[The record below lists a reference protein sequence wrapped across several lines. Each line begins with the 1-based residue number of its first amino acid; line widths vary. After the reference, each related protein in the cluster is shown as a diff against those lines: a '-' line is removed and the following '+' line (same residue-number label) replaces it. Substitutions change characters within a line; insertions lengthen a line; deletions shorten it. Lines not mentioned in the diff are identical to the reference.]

1 MKHDVSVQLTGGKSL
16 AFETGKLANQAHG
29 SVVVRIG
36 ESVVLA
42 TAVANPDPRE
52 GIDFFPLTVDYRE
65 YTYAGGRIPG
75 GFIKREGRPSER
87 EILTSRQI
95 DRPIRPLFPEGFK
108 CETQVIA
115 FVLSAD
121 TENDPDV
128 AGINGASAALTIS
141 DIPFNGPIG
150 AVRVGLVSGQFIIN
164 PTYSEMRDSLLNI
177 MVVGTADGIVMI
189 ESGAKEVKEE
199 TVVDAIE
206 FAHTEIKK
214 ICAAI
219 NDLKAKAGK
228 TKRAV
233 TPPEF
238 DEAYYNHLRAKV
250 GKELA
255 DGLDTE
261 KHPKAESYNLVR
273 DLKKRLQ
280 AEIPKEDEAAQAKL
294 KAYYEILRERIF
306 REQVINNKRRPDGRP
321 FDKVRDIWVEVG
333 VLPRTHGSAIFTR
346 GETQALVTTTL
357 GTSDD
362 QQRLETFEGE
372 AKKRFLL
379 HYNFPP
385 FSVGEVQFLRGAGR
399 REIGHGALAER
410 AISAMLPTEENW
422 PYTMRV
428 VSDILESNGSSS
440 MATVCGA
447 SLSLMDAGV
456 PLKSPVAG
464 VAMGLVKEGNDYAI
478 LTDIAGAE
486 DHYGDMD
493 FKVAG
498 TKDGITAL
506 QMDIKVGGIT
516 AQIMREALAQ
526 AQRGRLHI
534 LDKMDEVITT
544 GREKVS
550 SHAPRIYTLQIPV
563 DKIRDVIGP
572 GGKMIRSI
580 IEQTGVK
587 IDVEDSGKVNVASN
601 DEVSANKAL
610 QIIRDLTASAE
621 VGKTYLGKVSRLAD
635 FGAFVEIL
643 PGLDG
648 LLHIS
653 EVAEHRIKDV
663 RDELKEGDQVLV
675 KVLAVEGNRIKLS
688 RKAILKE
695 QRAKMG
701 GAPLP
706 ETTDE
711 AGDAAPPSVS
721 RSTPQGAPTAVIE
734 GGADF
739 DADDEPNFN
748 RVDGVVASVEAS
760 ASRPEGG
767 SREGRPGGGGDRNRR
782 RRGRGGPG
790 RGHGGGQGAHGGGHS
805 GGGGGRGRR

>member
-1 MKHDVSVQLTGGKSL
+1 MKHEVLVELSGGKSL
-16 AFETGKLANQAHG
+16 SFETGKLAKQAHG
-29 SVVVRIG
+29 SAVVRMG
-36 ESVVLA
+36 DNVVLA
-42 TAVANPDPRE
+42 TGVANPEPRE

-65 YTYAGGRIPG
+65 YTYAGGRFPG

-87 EILTSRQI
+87 EILTSRMI
-95 DRPIRPLFPEGFK
+95 DRPVRPLFAEGFK

-121 TENDPDV
+121 SENDPDV
-128 AGINGASAALTIS
+128 VGINAASCALTLS
-141 DIPFNGPIG
+141 DIPFLGPIG
-150 AVRVGLVSGQFIIN
+150 AVRVGLVDGHFVIN
-164 PTYSEMRDSLLNI
+164 PTYPEIREGLLSI

-189 ESGAKEVKEE
+189 ESVAKEVKEE

-206 FAHTEIKK
+206 FGHTEIKK

-219 NDLKAKAGK
+219 NQLRDQAGK
-228 TKRAV
+228 PKRAV

-238 DEAYYNHLRAKV
+238 DQAYYDALKAKI
-250 GKELA
+250 GA
-255 DGLDTE
+255 DLTDRLDTE
-261 KHPKAESYNLVR
+261 KHPKAESHNLVR
-273 DLKKRLQ
+273 DLKKELL
-280 AEIPKEDEAAQAKL
+280 AEIPEEDEKGRAKL
-294 KAYYEILRERIF
+294 KTYYETLRERIF
-306 REQVINNKRRPDGRP
+306 REQVLNQKRRPDGRA
-321 FDKVRDIWVEVG
+321 FDQVRAIWVEAS

-362 QQRLETFEGE
+362 MQRLEAFEGE
-372 AKKRFLL
+372 AKKRFML

-385 FSVGEVQFLRGAGR
+385 FSVGEVAFLRGAGR

-410 AISAMLPTEENW
+410 ALSGVLPGEDQW
-422 PYTMRV
+422 PYAMRV

-498 TKDGITAL
+498 TEGGITAL

-534 LDKMDEVITT
+534 LGKMNEVLSAP
-544 GREKVS
+544 REKVS
-550 SHAPRIYTLQIPV
+550 AYAPRIYTLQIPV

-587 IDVEDSGKVNVASN
+587 IDVEDTGKVNVASN
-601 DEVSANKAL
+601 DEASANKAL
-610 QIIRDLTASAE
+610 QIIRDLTATAE
-621 VGKTYLGKVSRLAD
+621 VGKTYLGTVSRLAD
-635 FGAFVEIL
+635 FGAFVEII
-643 PGLDG
+643 PGTDG

-675 KVLAVEGNRIKLS
+675 KVLAVEGNRIRLS

-701 GAPLP
+701 GGEPPPEGPGESPSEPHGETAPAL
-706 ETTDE
+706 T
-711 AGDAAPPSVS
+711 
-721 RSTPQGAPTAVIE
+721 IE
-734 GGADF
+734 GGGDYP
-739 DADDEPNFN
+739 DEPEPNFN
-748 RVDGVVASVEAS
+748 RDPSSTTPAPSPSPAGD
-760 ASRPEGG
+760 RGG
-767 SREGRPGGGGDRNRR
+767 FDRGGRGGRPGGGGGGGRR
-782 RRGRGGPG
+782 RGGPG
-790 RGHGGGQGAHGGGHS
+790 RGGH
-805 GGGGGRGRR
+805 GGGRGGPRR

>member
-1 MKHDVSVQLTGGKSL
+1 
-16 AFETGKLANQAHG
+16 
-29 SVVVRIG
+29 
-36 ESVVLA
+36 
-42 TAVANPDPRE
+42 
-52 GIDFFPLTVDYRE
+52 
-65 YTYAGGRIPG
+65 
-75 GFIKREGRPSER
+75 
-87 EILTSRQI
+87 
-95 DRPIRPLFPEGFK
+95 
-108 CETQVIA
+108 VIA

-128 AGINGASAALTIS
+128 AAINGASCALTIS

-150 AVRVGLVSGQFIIN
+150 AVRVGLVNGAFVVN

-177 MVVGTADGIVMI
+177 MVVGTADGIVMV

-206 FAHTEIKK
+206 FGHAEIKK
-214 ICAAI
+214 ICATI
-219 NDLKAKAGK
+219 NELKARVGK
-228 TKRAV
+228 PKRAV

-238 DEAYYNHLRAKV
+238 DEAYYNSLRAKI
-250 GKELA
+250 GDNLA
-255 DGLDTE
+255 DRLDTQ

-273 DLKKRLQ
+273 ELKKELL
-280 AEIPKEDEAAQAKL
+280 AAIPEEDETAQRKL
-294 KAYYEILRERIF
+294 KTYYEVLRERMF
-306 REQVINNKRRPDGRP
+306 REAVLNQKRRPDGRA
-321 FDKVRDIWVEVG
+321 FDQVRDISVEVG

-362 QQRLETFEGE
+362 MQRLEVFEGE
-372 AKKRFLL
+372 AKKRFML

-410 AISAMLPTEENW
+410 AVSFVLPAEDKW
-422 PYTMRV
+422 PYAMRV

-464 VAMGLVKEGNDYAI
+464 VAMGLVKEGDQYAI

-534 LDKMDEVITT
+534 LDKMSDALSIP
-544 GREKVS
+544 REKVS
-550 SHAPRIYTLQIPV
+550 AYAPRIYTLQIPV

-587 IDVEDSGKVNVASN
+587 IDVEDTGKVNVASN

-610 QIIRDLTASAE
+610 QIIRDLTATAE
-621 VGKTYLGKVSRLAD
+621 VGKTYLGKVTRLAD
-635 FGAFVEIL
+635 FGAFVEII
-643 PGLDG
+643 PGTDG

-675 KVLAVEGNRIKLS
+675 KVLAVEGNRIRLS

-701 GAPLP
+701 GGDGGTNGG
-706 ETTDE
+706 ETHGE
-711 AGDAAPPSVS
+711 AAP
-721 RSTPQGAPTAVIE
+721 APALTIE
-734 GGADF
+734 GGGDYS
-739 DADDEPNFN
+739 DEPEPNFN
-748 RVDGVVASVEAS
+748 RDAPVA
-760 ASRPEGG
+760 GG
-767 SREGRPGGGGDRNRR
+767 TADRGPGDRPDRG
-782 RRGRGGPG
+782 GRGGRP
-790 RGHGGGQGAHGGGHS
+790 
-805 GGGGGRGRR
+805 GGGGGRGRGRGRGPGGGGRGGFGGGHGGPRH